1 MSKYVTEIVTQDVVQ
16 EFCSNAGWSEAIVP
30 FMTSIA
36 DPLYLYIAMNFDKL
50 YAMDFSSY
58 HASFLGAYLF
68 QTVHLE
74 IERVYQALIYPYKP
88 YFNYYRSIVE
98 ENSGSDKHTYSG
110 TDSEGTSGEDKYNGS
125 YNETTNQ
132 KTLKPT
138 QDMLY
143 NSTYDDTN
151 VATMKPT
158 AKTTEDYDVQKA
170 VGTNYKE
177 ATTYGKTT
185 STTFGKTLDMDF
197 GRRVDTTIE
206 GLNGLFSFQ
215 DLAKKEIILR
225 MHYNLFDLIVQLIV
239 KNVSLGVW
247 DTE

>member
-1 MSKYVTEIVTQDVVQ
+1 MSKYVTEILTQEVIH
-16 EFCSNAGWSEAIVP
+16 EFCSINTWSEAIAP
-30 FMTSIA
+30 FMSSIA
-36 DPLYLYIAMNFDKL
+36 DPLYLNITMNFDKL

-98 ENSGSDKHTYSG
+98 ENSGSDTHTYSG
-110 TDSEGTSGEDKYNGS
+110 TDEEKLSGEDRYNGS
-125 YNETTNQ
+125 YNETTGQ
-132 KTLKPT
+132 KTLTPT
-138 QDMLY
+138 KDMLY

-151 VATMKPT
+151 VLTMKPT
-158 AKTTEDYDVQKA
+158 AKTTEEFDIQKA
-170 VGTNYKE
+170 VGSNYKE
-177 ATTYGKTT
+177 ATTYGKK
-185 STTFGKTLDMDF
+185 SSLEYGKTLDMDF

-225 MHYNLFDLIVQLIV
+225 MHYNLFDLIVQLII

-247 DTE
+247 DCE

>member
-1 MSKYVTEIVTQDVVQ
+1 MSKYVTEILTQEVIH
-16 EFCSNAGWSEAIVP
+16 EFCSINTWSEAIAP
-30 FMTSIA
+30 FMSSIA
-36 DPLYLYIAMNFDKL
+36 DPLYLNITMNFDKL

-88 YFNYYRSIVE
+88 YFNYYRNIVE
-98 ENSGSDKHTYSG
+98 ENSGSDTHTYSG
-110 TDSEGTSGEDKYNGS
+110 TDSEETSGQDGYTGS

-132 KTLKPT
+132 RTLTPT
-138 QDMLY
+138 EDMLY

-158 AKTTEDYDVQKA
+158 AKTTENYDVQKA
-170 VGTNYKE
+170 IGSNYNDT
-177 ATTYGKTT
+177 TTYGKTT
-185 STTFGKTLDMDF
+185 DTTFGKVLDMDF

-225 MHYNLFDLIVQLIV
+225 MHYNLFDLIVQLII

-247 DTE
+247 DCE